1 MSIYSYLRR
10 RIYPHKIILEN
21 IPPKAN
27 ILDIGCG
34 TGAIL
39 NKKMLSKINSYTG
52 IDPKIKTQI
61 LKDKI
66 KIYNK
71 SVENILS
78 EINNYNCI
86 IMIDVMH
93 HINKSE
99 QETIFKKIIETMKI
113 DTTFIYKDISNRNFF
128 YSYMNK
134 THDLLYNFQLIE
146 YLDSDKIKNLLK
158 NNKKYSFK
166 HFYKR
171 ILWFDHEFFIVR
183 KKN

>member
-1 MSIYSYLRR
+1 M
-10 RIYPHKIILEN
+10 YPHKIIVDN
-21 IPPKAN
+21 IPLNAN

-34 TGAIL
+34 SGAIL
-39 NKKMLSKINSYTG
+39 SNKMLSKINSYTG

-71 SVENILS
+71 SLEDMLT

-93 HINKSE
+93 HIKKSE
-99 QETIFKKIIETMKI
+99 QEFLFKKIIESMKI
-113 DTTFIYKDISNRNFF
+113 DTTFIYKDISSRNFF
-128 YSYMNK
+128 YSFMNK
-134 THDLLYNFQLIE
+134 IHDLLYNFQLIE
-146 YLDSDKIKNLLK
+146 YLSSDKVKNIL
-158 NNKKYSFK
+158 NYYNKYSYK

-171 ILWFDHEFFIVR
+171 ILWFDHEFFIIR